1 MVKVRRE
8 VIMGLTVDV
17 LEFDHGGVETV
28 EAASR
33 ESGEPVGRIVKTL
46 LLKAGDE
53 YLVAI
58 VRGGDKVINFDRL
71 SKALGKSV
79 AMAKA
84 REVRQVLGV
93 DVGAVTP
100 LSERVLSLKVVMD
113 PSILENDYVLC
124 GGGSRNT
131 LMRINVKDLVNLLK
145 PMFID
150 AFDQAS

>member
-1 MVKVRRE
+1 
-8 VIMGLTVDV
+8 MGLTVNI
-17 LEFDHGGVETV
+17 LEFDHGVETV

-33 ESGEPVGRIVKTL
+33 ESGEPTSKIVKTL

-58 VRGGDKVINFDRL
+58 ARGDKVINFDKL

-79 AMAKA
+79 TMAKA

-100 LSERVLSLKVVMD
+100 LSERVLSLKVIMD
-113 PSILENDYVLC
+113 PSILENDYILC

-150 AFDQAS
+150 AFEKAS

>member
-1 MVKVRRE
+1 
-8 VIMGLTVDV
+8 MGLTVDV

-84 REVRQVLGV
+84 REVRQVW
-93 DVGAVTP
+93 
-100 LSERVLSLKVVMD
+100 VLM
-113 PSILENDYVLC
+113 
-124 GGGSRNT
+124 
-131 LMRINVKDLVNLLK
+131 LV
-145 PMFID
+145 
-150 AFDQAS
+150 Q

>member
-1 MVKVRRE
+1 M
-8 VIMGLTVDV
+8 
-17 LEFDHGGVETV
+17 
-28 EAASR
+28 
-33 ESGEPVGRIVKTL
+33 
-46 LLKAGDE
+46 
-53 YLVAI
+53 
-58 VRGGDKVINFDRL
+58 
-71 SKALGKSV
+71 GKSV
-79 AMAKA
+79 TMAKA
-84 REVRQVLGV
+84 REVKQVLGV

-150 AFDQAS
+150 AFEKAS